1 MPMPTTCPKP
11 GQMSPATDSSM
22 SPARSSLDEIAG
34 LIRENGKYLL
44 TTHEGP
50 DGDALG
56 SLYGMQKILEGL
68 GKDSAMFLAAKE
80 FPLPIEY
87 QHMPLDGIFHEPPA
101 DLRDRV
107 VVFLDCGNIDRMPVD
122 FLKTGGKLVVNIDH
136 HHDNTRFGDFN
147 FVDPGASST
156 AEIIFELSLS
166 LDVKLTPRIA
176 HALYVG
182 IVTDTGKFMYDS
194 TDARTHE
201 VAAALVRA
209 GVDIDDV
216 NRRLYES
223 VPFEK
228 LKLLSRALDKVE
240 THCGGALITTYI
252 SQQDYEETGAGEE
265 MTEGIIDQL
274 RAVDGIRVAAV
285 VRDQVSRGRAARKIS
300 LRAGDPHTDV
310 SALARRFGGGGH
322 VRAAGCSTELD
333 FSEIVDQICD
343 GLAEQ
348 TDG

>member
-1 MPMPTTCPKP
+1 VN
-11 GQMSPATDSSM
+11 PATN
-22 SPARSSLDEIAG
+22 AKLVTKGSLEAIAD
-34 LIRENGKYLL
+34 LVRENSKFLL

-56 SLYGMQKILEGL
+56 SLLGMHQLLETL

-87 QHMPLDGIFHEPPA
+87 RHLPLEGVFHEPPA

-122 FLKTGGKLVVNIDH
+122 FLRDGGKLVVNVDH
-136 HHDNTRFGDFN
+136 HHDNTEFGDYD
-147 FVDPGASST
+147 FVNAGASCT
-156 AEIIFELSLS
+156 AEIIYELALL
-166 LDVKLTPRIA
+166 LDVKISPSMAR
-176 HALYVG
+176 ALYIG

-228 LKLLSRALDKVE
+228 LRLLSRALDKIE
-240 THCGGALITTYI
+240 LHCDGDLITTYI
-252 SQQDYEETGAGEE
+252 TARDYEETGADEQ
-265 MTEGIIDQL
+265 MTEGIIDHL
-274 RAVDGIRVAAV
+274 RAVEGIRVAAV
-285 VRDQVSRGRAARKIS
+285 VRDQVKRGRAARKVS
-300 LRAGDPHTDV
+300 LRAGDEYTDV
-310 SALARRFGGGGH
+310 SALARKFGGGGH
-322 VRAAGCSTELD
+322 VRAAGCSTELE
-333 FSEIVDQICD
+333 FEQIVDQIC
-343 GLAEQ
+343 GGLQEQLAEQ
-348 TDG
+348 LEV

>member
-1 MPMPTTCPKP
+1 MNPVTEAGKSAVRGDL
-11 GQMSPATDSSM
+11 GQ
-22 SPARSSLDEIAG
+22 IAD
-34 LIRENGKYLL
+34 LIGENGKFLL

-56 SLYGMQKILEGL
+56 SLLGMHQILETL

-87 QHMPLDGIFHEPPA
+87 RHLPLEGVFHEPPA

-107 VVFLDCGNIDRMPVD
+107 VIFLDCGNIDRMPVD
-122 FLKTGGKLVVNIDH
+122 FLRDGGKCVVNIDH
-136 HHDNTRFGDFN
+136 HHDNTEFGSLN
-147 FVDPGASST
+147 FVNDGASST
-156 AEIIFELSLS
+156 AEIVYELAML
-166 LDVKLTPRIA
+166 LDVKISASIA
-176 HALYVG
+176 RALYIG
-182 IVTDTGKFMYDS
+182 IVTDTGKFMYDN
-194 TDARTHE
+194 TDARTLE
-201 VAAALVRA
+201 IAAALVRA

-228 LKLLSRALDKVE
+228 LRLLSLALDKVE
-240 THCGGALITTYI
+240 LRCDGELITTYI
-252 SQQDYEETGAGEE
+252 DRHDYEKAGAGEE

-300 LRAGDPHTDV
+300 LRAGDDHTDV
-310 SALARRFGGGGH
+310 SVLARRFGGGGH
-322 VRAAGCSTELD
+322 VRAAGCSTELE
-333 FSEIVDQICD
+333 FEEIIEELCS
-343 GLAEQ
+343 GLGEQ
-348 TDG
+348 PES

>member
-1 MPMPTTCPKP
+1 MN
-11 GQMSPATDSSM
+11 PATD
-22 SPARSSLDEIAG
+22 ARKIVKGDLGAIAD
-34 LIRENGKYLL
+34 LFRENGKFLL

-56 SLYGMQKILEGL
+56 SLYGMHKILETL

-87 QHMPLDGIFHEPPA
+87 RHMPLDGVFHEPPA

-107 VVFLDCGNIDRMPVD
+107 VVFLDCGNID
-122 FLKTGGKLVVNIDH
+122 H
-136 HHDNTRFGDFN
+136 HHDNTEFGDFN
-147 FVDPGASST
+147 FVNAGASST
-156 AEIIFELSLS
+156 AEIIYELALM
-166 LDVKLTPRIA
+166 LDVKISPQIA
-176 HALYVG
+176 WALYVG
-182 IVTDTGKFMYDS
+182 VVTDTGKFMYDS

-201 VAAALVRA
+201 VAAELIRA

-228 LKLLSRALDKVE
+228 IKLLSRALDKIE
-240 THCGGALITTYI
+240 MHCDGDLITTYI
-252 SQQDYEETGAGEE
+252 TATDYEETGAGEE

-300 LRAGDPHTDV
+300 LRAGDDHTDV

-322 VRAAGCSTELD
+322 VRAAGCSTELE
-333 FSEIVDQICD
+333 FSEIASGICD
-343 GLAEQ
+343 GLGEQ
-348 TDG
+348 PAG

>member
-1 MPMPTTCPKP
+1 MN
-11 GQMSPATDSSM
+11 PAADAGT
-22 SPARSSLDEIAG
+22 PVVRGNLEAIAD
-34 LIRENGKYLL
+34 LVRENSKFLL

-56 SLYGMQKILEGL
+56 SLLGMHQILGTL

-87 QHMPLDGIFHEPPA
+87 RHLPLESVFHEPPA

-107 VVFLDCGNIDRMPVD
+107 VIFLDCGNIDRMPVD
-122 FLKTGGKLVVNIDH
+122 FLRDGGKFLVNIDH
-136 HHDNTRFGDFN
+136 HHDNTEFGSLN
-147 FVDPGASST
+147 FVNSGASST
-156 AEIIFELSLS
+156 AEIIYELAML
-166 LDVKLTPRIA
+166 LDVKVSPSIA
-176 HALYVG
+176 RALYIG

-223 VPFEK
+223 VPIEK
-228 LKLLSRALDKVE
+228 LRLLSRALDKIE
-240 THCGGALITTYI
+240 LHCDGQLITTYI
-252 SQQDYEETGAGEE
+252 TADDYEQVEAGEE
-265 MTEGIIDQL
+265 MTEGIIDHL

-300 LRAGDPHTDV
+300 LRAGDELTDV
-310 SALARRFGGGGH
+310 SVLARRFGGGGH
-322 VRAAGCSTELD
+322 VRAAGCSTELE
-333 FSEIVDQICD
+333 FSQIVSEICSGLEDQP
-343 GLAEQ
+343 AS
-348 TDG
+348 

>member
-1 MPMPTTCPKP
+1 MTKA
-11 GQMSPATDSSM
+11 GKSVNPATD
-22 SPARSSLDEIAG
+22 AKKIAKGNLDAIAG
-34 LIRENGKYLL
+34 LVRENTKFLL

-56 SLYGMQKILEGL
+56 SLLGMHHLLETL

-87 QHMPLDGIFHEPPA
+87 RHLPLEGVFHEPPA

-122 FLKTGGKLVVNIDH
+122 FLRDGGKLVVNIDH
-136 HHDNTRFGDFN
+136 HHDNTEFGDFN
-147 FVDPGASST
+147 FVNAGASCT
-156 AEIIFELSLS
+156 AEIIYELAII
-166 LDVKLTPRIA
+166 LDVKISPSMAR
-176 HALYVG
+176 ALYIG

-228 LKLLSRALDKVE
+228 LRLLSRALDKVE
-240 THCGGALITTYI
+240 IHCNGDLIVTYI
-252 SQQDYEETGAGEE
+252 SAEDYEQTEAGEE
-265 MTEGIIDQL
+265 MTEGIIDHL

-285 VRDQVSRGRAARKIS
+285 IRDQVSRGRAARKIS
-300 LRAGDPHTDV
+300 MRAGDEVTDV
-310 SALARRFGGGGH
+310 SILARKFGGGGH
-322 VRAAGCSTELD
+322 VRAAGCSTDLEFD
-333 FSEIVDQICD
+333 EIISGICS

-348 TDG
+348 PES

>member
-1 MPMPTTCPKP
+1 MN
-11 GQMSPATDSSM
+11 PATD
-22 SPARSSLDEIAG
+22 AKRIVKGDLGVIAE
-34 LIRENGKYLL
+34 LFRDNTKFLL

-56 SLYGMQKILEGL
+56 SLYGMHKILETL

-87 QHMPLDGIFHEPPA
+87 RHMPLEGIFHEPPA

-122 FLKTGGKLVVNIDH
+122 FLQDGGKLVVNIDH
-136 HHDNTRFGDFN
+136 HHDNTEFGDFN
-147 FVDPGASST
+147 FVNAGASST
-156 AEIIFELSLS
+156 AEIIYELAML
-166 LDVKLTPRIA
+166 LDVKITPQIA
-176 HALYVG
+176 WALYVG

-201 VAAALVRA
+201 VAAELIRS
-209 GVDIDDV
+209 GVDVDDV

-228 LKLLSRALDKVE
+228 IKLLSRALDKIE
-240 THCGGALITTYI
+240 MHCDGALIATYI
-252 SQQDYEETGAGEE
+252 AASDYEETGAGEE

-300 LRAGDPHTDV
+300 LRAGDEHTDV

-322 VRAAGCSTELD
+322 VRAAGCSTEME
-333 FSEIVDQICD
+333 FPEIVTEICS

-348 TDG
+348 PEN

>member
-1 MPMPTTCPKP
+1 MN
-11 GQMSPATDSSM
+11 PATD
-22 SPARSSLDEIAG
+22 ARKIVKGDLEAIAG
-34 LIRENGKYLL
+34 LFRENDKFLL

-56 SLYGMQKILEGL
+56 SLYGMHEILETL

-87 QHMPLDGIFHEPPA
+87 QHMPLEGIFHEPPA

-122 FLKTGGKLVVNIDH
+122 FLRDGGKQVVNIDH
-136 HHDNTRFGDFN
+136 HHDNTGFGDFN
-147 FVDPGASST
+147 FVNAGASST
-156 AEIIFELSLS
+156 AEIIYELAML
-166 LDVKLTPRIA
+166 LDVKISPQIA
-176 HALYVG
+176 WALYVG

-201 VAAALVRA
+201 VAAELIRA
-209 GVDIDDV
+209 GVDVDDV

-228 LKLLSRALDKVE
+228 LRLLSRALDKIE
-240 THCGGALITTYI
+240 MHCDGDLITTYI
-252 SQQDYEETGAGEE
+252 SATDYEETGAGEE

-285 VRDQVSRGRAARKIS
+285 IRDQVSRGRAARKIS
-300 LRAGDPHTDV
+300 LRAGDDHTDV

-322 VRAAGCSTELD
+322 VRAAGCSTELE
-333 FSEIVDQICD
+333 FSEIVAGICD
-343 GLAEQ
+343 GLGEQ
-348 TDG
+348 PAD